1 MFCDFC
7 LFYISIDGSDYV
19 LSPPDTS
26 LLPKWKAFQA
36 VIFLERPNSPE
47 ISWGVCVEPKVIL
60 TTSINPKF
68 VRGCP
73 FLNATSGAYY
83 LDNETLASETFL
95 AGYVAQT

>member
-68 VRGCP
+68 VRG
-73 FLNATSGAYY
+73 AYY

-95 AGYVAQT
+95 AGLGESRANSSTSAT